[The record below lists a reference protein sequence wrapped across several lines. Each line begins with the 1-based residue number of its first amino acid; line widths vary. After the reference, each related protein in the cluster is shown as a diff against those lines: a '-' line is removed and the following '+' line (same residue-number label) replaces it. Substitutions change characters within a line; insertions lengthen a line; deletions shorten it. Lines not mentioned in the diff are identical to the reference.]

1 MTPIVWIDWVGVI
14 GVWRSIREETPPDPA
29 DGERGGGA
37 QNRKRMTMDMMMTM
51 TSSVILMMMMMNI
64 LVSSD
69 PGHQSGHRHLPAWQ
83 MGKLPE
89 GEKHP
94 SHGRVDNTAPHSST
108 L

>member
-14 GVWRSIREETPPDPA
+14 GVWPSIREETPPNPA
-29 DGERGGGA
+29 DGERGGGE
-37 QNRKRMTMDMMMTM
+37 QNRKRMDIMMTM
-51 TSSVILMMMMMNI
+51 TSSVILMTMMMNI

-89 GEKHP
+89 GGEP
-94 SHGRVDNTAPHSST
+94 PLTWAG
-108 L
+108 